1 MSSQDVTFQSCHVGL
16 WWLTVTAELRGLA
29 PGEGGGARGFPFSL
43 LSSQVP
49 LAPPQWP
56 LPTWD
61 LSPSIQSHLE
71 LAGWSS

>member
-1 MSSQDVTFQSCHVGL
+1 MEEVECVISRCDFSVLSRGALVADSDSRAQGPGL
-16 WWLTVTAELRGLA
+16 
-29 PGEGGGARGFPFSL
+29 RGFPFSL

-56 LPTWD
+56 LPAWD